1 MEGEEH
7 GAGEGD
13 VREPGLDWW
22 VSCSTSAEVT
32 FKLSIRRNTS
42 ILNARSQP
50 SPNYLRRHRHGSCRT
65 QRPQPTPLCL
75 SDPLENSS
83 GGKWGPPGWGPDVQA
98 DRGAQHVPEP
108 CCMGGSRGF
117 TEAVTWRMVGR
128 VWRKRGGGE
137 LFRHG
142 TSKGLPWRPNG

>member
-65 QRPQPTPLCL
+65 QRPQPTPPCL